1 MKNGHELIAN
11 WLKNARSDAI
21 IRIDGEALTAAEYAQ
36 TRPLKQPKRSKFNN
50 KITYVDGIKFDSK
63 AEADRYCELKLM
75 ERAGLIK
82 IIKLQPV
89 FELQAAYIDKAGH
102 KHRAINYIADFM
114 YLDLENREVIVE
126 DVKGGKATATQAFKN
141 KMKMFIEKYPEYKFR
156 IEER

>member
-11 WLKNARSDAI
+11 WLKNARGDAI
-21 IRIDGEALTAAEYAQ
+21 ITIDGKDLTAAEYAQ
-36 TRPLKQPKRSKFNN
+36 TKPLKQAKQAKFNN

-82 IIKLQPV
+82 IVKLQPV
-89 FELQAAYIDKAGH
+89 FELQAAFTRNGKT
-102 KHRAINYIADFM
+102 HRAINYIADFM
-114 YLDLENREVIVE
+114 YLDLENKQVIVE
-126 DVKGGKATATQAFKN
+126 DVKGGKATATQSFKN
-141 KMKMFIEKYPEYKFR
+141 KMKMFIKKYPEYIFR

>member
-11 WLKNARSDAI
+11 WLKNARGDAI
-21 IRIDGEALTAAEYAQ
+21 ITIDGKDLTAAEYAQ
-36 TRPLKQPKRSKFNN
+36 TRPMKQAKRSKFNN
-50 KITYVDGIKFDSK
+50 IITEVDGVKFDSK

-82 IIKLQPV
+82 IIKLQPK
-89 FELQAAYIDKAGH
+89 FELQAAYTDKAG
-102 KHRAINYIADFM
+102 KTHRAINYIADFM

-141 KMKMFIEKYPEYKFR
+141 KMKMFIKKYPEYVFR